1 MGIDHMYHNRKDHNE
16 EPYQIRCE
24 LPFSEAG
31 WLAMNDDG
39 IRRRWTAIHKICHI
53 SVNANLAI
61 CLELGLVATV
71 GLVHVSPALTAK
83 ESKYSN

>member
-1 MGIDHMYHNRKDHNE
+1 
-16 EPYQIRCE
+16 
-24 LPFSEAG
+24 
-31 WLAMNDDG
+31 MNDDG